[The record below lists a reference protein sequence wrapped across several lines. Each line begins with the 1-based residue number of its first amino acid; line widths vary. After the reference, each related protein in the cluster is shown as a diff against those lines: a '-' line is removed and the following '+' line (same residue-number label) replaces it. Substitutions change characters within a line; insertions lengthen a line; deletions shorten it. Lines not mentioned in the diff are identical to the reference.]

1 MHFQSAT
8 LIVGVTALFYVALF
22 LLNDFAFSVL
32 DFSAGVNWVFLPSGV
47 RLVAVLL
54 FDKWGALGLVL
65 GSLMLAF
72 HDARLTDPV
81 TVAVAACI
89 SGLAPL
95 LARQICL
102 GLTDLD
108 VNLKALTAV
117 GLVRIALIF
126 SAVSAGLHQSW
137 YAWRGV
143 SDHALASVLVMFSG
157 DMLGAMLVLYAGKVM
172 LSLDARLRGG

>member
-1 MHFQSAT
+1 MHVQSAT

-22 LLNDFAFSVL
+22 LLNDSAFSRL
-32 DFSAGVNWVFLPSGV
+32 DFSAGVNWVFLPSGL

-54 FDKWGALGLVL
+54 FDKWGALGIVL

-72 HDARLTDPV
+72 NDARLTDPI
-81 TVAVAACI
+81 TVGVAACI

-108 VNLKALTAV
+108 VNLKALTAL

-126 SAVSAGLHQSW
+126 SALSAGLHQSW

-143 SDHALASVLVMFSG
+143 SDQALASVLVMFSG
-157 DMLGAMLVLYAGKVM
+157 DMLGTMLVLYAGKMM